1 MGGFAFLNNN
11 KNNLQHCKLTAV
23 LVRNV
28 IVQLWKAI
36 AELFKTL
43 CLIKQDWKQ
52 HVSKRMFGNVL
63 FLRKLVTGSQ
73 VWRRHRQL

>member
-36 AELFKTL
+36 AELFKTP
-43 CLIKQDWKQ
+43 CLIKQDCLFDVWKRV
-52 HVSKRMFGNVL
+52 VSKKVGN
-63 FLRKLVTGSQ
+63 RKPSMEAA
-73 VWRRHRQL
+73 

>member
-1 MGGFAFLNNN
+1 MGEFVFLNNN

-23 LVRNV
+23 LVMNV

-43 CLIKQDWKQ
+43 CVIKQDCLFDVWKRV
-52 HVSKRMFGNVL
+52 VSKKVGN
-63 FLRKLVTGSQ
+63 RKPSMEAA
-73 VWRRHRQL
+73 

>member
-43 CLIKQDWKQ
+43 CLI
-52 HVSKRMFGNVL
+52 
-63 FLRKLVTGSQ
+63 
-73 VWRRHRQL
+73 